1 MMKIRMILLAVLLA
15 LSSHSLA
22 DSDESG
28 FLDDYSRL
36 EPVPGSE
43 RVSRYLAPGATE
55 KLAKVT
61 AVMIPQPTVIIA
73 KDSKFQGAKPDDLK
87 ALADSFQALMAE
99 QMGKDFMIAQ
109 NQAPGVLV
117 LNFAI
122 TDVYLKKPK
131 RHLWGY
137 LPPALVLGTVKN
149 KVFDS
154 FEQNIDLTGA
164 NFEAEL
170 LMSGTNEQLG
180 AIVDKEGSRKDKQ
193 LFTSWAEFETKMHT
207 LAMRFACRIKNAK
220 AGAGTPQNCE
230 AIEAP
235 APSK

>member
-1 MMKIRMILLAVLLA
+1 MRTSLFLFLA
-15 LSSHSLA
+15 LLLSGGQAIA
-22 DSDESG
+22 DSHESG
-28 FLDDYSRL
+28 FLGDYSRL
-36 EPVPGSE
+36 EKVAGSPN
-43 RVSRYLAPGATE
+43 VSRYLAPGASE

-61 AVMIPQPTVIIA
+61 TILVPQPTVIIA
-73 KDSKFQGAKPDDLK
+73 KDSKYRGAKPDDLK
-87 ALADSFQALMAE
+87 ALADAFQAIMIEEL
-99 QMGKDFMIAQ
+99 GKDFVIAQ
-109 NQAPGVLV
+109 NPAPGVLL
-117 LNFAI
+117 LNFGI

-154 FEQNIDLTGA
+154 FQQNIDLTGA

-170 LMSGTNEQLG
+170 IMSGTDEQLG
-180 AIVDKEGSRKDKQ
+180 AIVDKEGSRKDKKE
-193 LFTSWAEFETKMHT
+193 FTSWAEFETELRT

-220 AGAGTPQNCE
+220 AGAGTQQNCD

-235 APSK
+235 APSKS